1 MGIAASAAGPE
12 ALAWI
17 VRMMP
22 YGWISTA
29 ILLLPFTVALA
40 TPLIG
45 RGNRRRTTWLMTGT
59 AGVCLVLAT
68 LLFPAI
74 ADGEVLRQTFAWAPG
89 LGLEFTLR
97 VDGLTWLFLILVSG
111 IGLLVGIYATYY
123 MPPEYPLVR
132 FFSLLLGFMGAMLG
146 IVLSG
151 NVIQLVFFWELTSL
165 FSFLLIGYWHH
176 GKSARDAARTAL
188 IVTVT
193 GGLCLLAGVLVLA
206 HITGSYDVDAILA
219 AGGRI
224 RASPLYLP
232 ALVLI
237 LLGAFT
243 KSAQVPFHFW
253 LPQAMSAPTPVSA
266 YLHSATMVKAGVFL
280 LLRFWPVLAGT
291 EPWFWIVGGVG
302 LATMLVGAW
311 AATFQHDMKAI
322 LAYSTISHLGL
333 ITMLAGLG
341 STLGVVAAIFHT
353 VNHATFKASIFVAV
367 GAVDHDTGTR
377 DLRRLGGLRHVM
389 PITATLAVIAGAAMA
404 GVPLLNGFLS
414 KEMFFAVALGANHG
428 LVLDTLTVL
437 VAVAAAALGV
447 TYSLRL
453 VGGAFFGPLR
463 HDYPREPHEPPR
475 WMRFPIGILALAC
488 LAVGIFPAWVVGPLL
503 RAAALSVLGPQLPP
517 YNLAL
522 WHGLTMPM
530 LMSVIAFVAGCVLY
544 VLGRRRIAARDDAPL
559 IGWTSALHGFERVL
573 AFLTTTLPDL
583 QQRVFPSRK
592 LQVQLLLV
600 VLLAGVFGF
609 LAVQPPPAPVAMH
622 GMHVDPAFALLWLL
636 GIACA
641 IGAATQ
647 AKFQRMAALILTAGT
662 GLVVCITFV
671 WLSAPDLAV
680 TQLVVE
686 SITTVLLLLGLRWL
700 PKRIREL
707 APLSP
712 VARYHRVRDAVV
724 AIGIG
729 VGLAS
734 LAYAVMN
741 HLVADSASRFYLE
754 QALPGGGGRN
764 VVNVIL
770 VDFRAMDT
778 LGEITVLSVVAL
790 TVFALLWR
798 FRPAAESIGAP
809 RARGSTPGQA
819 EPHTDRDPRAWA
831 DQLAIPGFLILL
843 IAPVIALFALH
854 LFLRGHDLPGGGFVA
869 GISVTMTLIVLYMAA
884 GARWVEARLKVAP
897 ARWIGAGLLLAIAS
911 GLAAVVLGD
920 PFLTAYHG
928 HWTLPVLGDVP
939 YNSALLFD
947 FGVFAVVSGASAL
960 MLVVLAHQSLRR
972 VVPAPDAVRDAGEA
986 ES

>member
-1 MGIAASAAGPE
+1 
-12 ALAWI
+12 
-17 VRMMP
+17 MP
-22 YGWISTA
+22 YGLISTA
-29 ILLLPFTVALA
+29 ILLLPFAAALV

-45 RGNRRRTTWLMTGT
+45 RGNRRRTTWLMTGV
-59 AGVCLVLAT
+59 AGVCLILSA

-74 ADGEVLRQTFAWAPG
+74 ADGEVLRQVFAWAPG
-89 LGLEFTLR
+89 LGLDFTVR
-97 VDGLTWLFLILVSG
+97 VDGLTWLFLILICG
-111 IGLLVGIYATYY
+111 IGLLVGIYAAYY

-146 IVLSG
+146 IVVSG

-176 GKSARDAARTAL
+176 GRSARDAARTAL
-188 IVTVT
+188 IVTVA

-206 HITGSYDVDAILA
+206 QIAGSYDVDVILA
-219 AGGRI
+219 AGDRI
-224 RASPLYLP
+224 RTSPLYLP
-232 ALVLI
+232 ALLLI

-291 EPWFWIVGGVG
+291 EQWFWIVGGVG

-311 AATFQHDMKAI
+311 AATFQHDMKAV

-353 VNHATFKASIFVAV
+353 VNHATFKASLFMAA
-367 GAVDHDTGTR
+367 GAVDHETGTR

-414 KEMFFAVALGANHG
+414 KEMFFAVALGTNHG
-428 LVLDTLTVL
+428 LALDALTAL
-437 VAVAAAALGV
+437 VAVAGAALGV

-463 HDYPREPHEPPR
+463 HDFPHAPHEPPR

-488 LAVGIFPAWVVGPLL
+488 LAVGIFPAWVVGPVL
-503 RAAALSVLGPQLPP
+503 RAAARSVLGSQLPS
-517 YNLAL
+517 YNLAI

-530 LMSVIAFVAGCVLY
+530 LMSVIAFFTGCTLY
-544 VLGRRRIAARDDAPL
+544 IALRRRIAARDSTPL
-559 IGWTSALHGFERVL
+559 IGRVPAMYAFERVL
-573 AFLTTTLPDL
+573 AFLTSTLPDL
-583 QQRVFPSRK
+583 FAKIFPGRK

-600 VLLAGVFGF
+600 VLLAGVSGF
-609 LAVQPPPAPVAMH
+609 LAVQPLPAPAVH
-622 GMHVDPAFALLWLL
+622 GLHVDPAFALLWLL
-636 GIACA
+636 GVACA

-647 AKFQRMAALILTAGT
+647 AKFHRMAALILTAGT

-700 PKRIREL
+700 PKRIPDL
-707 APLSP
+707 SPLSRA
-712 VARYHRVRDAVV
+712 ARHRRSRDAVV

-729 VGLAS
+729 VGLAI
-734 LAYAVMN
+734 LAYTVML
-741 HLVADSASRFYLE
+741 HLVADSASRFFLE

-770 VDFRAMDT
+770 VDFRALDT
-778 LGEITVLSVVAL
+778 LGEITVLSIVAL
-790 TVFALLWR
+790 AVFALLWR
-798 FRPAAESIGAP
+798 FRPAVEAIDAP
-809 RARGSTPGQA
+809 RKRDAASAPDDGHA
-819 EPHTDRDPRAWA
+819 DRDRAA
-831 DQLAIPGFLILL
+831 LIDQVAIPRLLILL
-843 IAPVIALFALH
+843 AAPVITLFALH

-869 GISVTMTLIVLYMAA
+869 GITVTMTLIVLYMAA

-897 ARWIGAGLLLAIAS
+897 VRWIGAGLLLAIAT

-920 PFLTAYHG
+920 PFLTSHHG
-928 HWTLPVLGDVP
+928 HWTLPVLGNVP

-947 FGVFAVVSGASAL
+947 LGVFAVVSGASAL
-960 MLVVLAHQSLRR
+960 ILVVLAHQSLRR
-972 VVPAPDAVRDAGEA
+972 VIQPPDTARDAGEA

>member
-1 MGIAASAAGPE
+1 
-12 ALAWI
+12 
-17 VRMMP
+17 MP
-22 YGWISTA
+22 YGLISTI
-29 ILLLPFTVALA
+29 ILSLPFAAALV

-59 AGVCLVLAT
+59 AGVCLVLSA

-74 ADGEVLRQTFAWAPG
+74 AEGEVLRQTFAWAPG
-89 LGLEFTLR
+89 LGLDFTVR

-111 IGLLVGIYATYY
+111 IGLLVGIYAAYY
-123 MPPEYPLVR
+123 MPREYPLVR
-132 FFSLLLGFMGAMLG
+132 FYSLLLGFMGAMLG
-146 IVLSG
+146 IVMSG

-176 GKSARDAARTAL
+176 GRSARDAARTAL
-188 IVTVT
+188 IVTVM

-206 HITGSYDVDAILA
+206 HIAGSFDVDVILA
-219 AGGRI
+219 AGDRI
-224 RASPLYLP
+224 RESPLYLP

-302 LATMLVGAW
+302 LATMLTGAW
-311 AATFQHDMKAI
+311 AATFQHDMKAV

-353 VNHATFKASIFVAV
+353 VNHATFKASMFMAA
-367 GAVDHDTGTR
+367 GAVDHETGTR

-428 LVLDTLTVL
+428 LALDALSVL

-463 HDYPREPHEPPR
+463 HDFPRTPHEPPR

-488 LAVGIFPAWVVGPLL
+488 LAVGIFPGRVVGPLL
-503 RAAALSVLGPQLPP
+503 RAAAGSVLGPQLPA
-517 YNLAL
+517 YDLAI
-522 WHGLTMPM
+522 WHGLTPPV
-530 LMSVIAFVAGCVLY
+530 LMSVVAFVAGCALY
-544 VLGRRRIAARDDAPL
+544 LAMRRHIATRDSTPL
-559 IGWTSALHGFERVL
+559 IDRIHALRWFERVL
-573 AFLTTTLPDL
+573 AFLTTTLPAM
-583 QQRVFPSRK
+583 QAKVFPGRK

-600 VLLAGVFGF
+600 VLLAGVFGV
-609 LAVQPPPAPVAMH
+609 LAAQPLPAPTP

-647 AKFQRMAALILTAGT
+647 AKFHRMAALILTAGT
-662 GLVVCITFV
+662 GLMVCITFV

-700 PKRIREL
+700 PKRIPGL
-707 APLSP
+707 SPLSGL
-712 VARYHRVRDAVV
+712 ARYRRIRDGVV
-724 AIGIG
+724 AIGVG
-729 VGLAS
+729 VGIAV
-734 LAYAVMN
+734 LAYTVMN
-741 HLVADSASRFYLE
+741 HLVADSASRFFLE

-770 VDFRAMDT
+770 VDFRALDT
-778 LGEITVLSVVAL
+778 LGEITVLSIVAL
-790 TVFALLWR
+790 AVFALLWR
-798 FRPAAESIGAP
+798 FRPAAESIGSPRQRGDPAP
-809 RARGSTPGQA
+809 A
-819 EPHTDRDPRAWA
+819 EDEAQRDRRQTVLA
-831 DQLAIPGFLILL
+831 DQLAIPALLILL
-843 IAPVIALFALH
+843 VAPLVVLFALH

-869 GISVTMTLIVLYMAA
+869 GIAVTMALIVLYMAG
-884 GARWVEARLKVAP
+884 GARWLEARLKVAP
-897 ARWIGAGLLLAIAS
+897 VRWIGAGLLLAIAT

-920 PFLTAYHG
+920 PFLTSHHG

-939 YNSALLFD
+939 FNSALLFD
-947 FGVFAVVSGASAL
+947 LGVFAVVSGASAL

-972 VVPAPDAVRDAGEA
+972 VITDAPREA
-986 ES
+986 DEVES

>member
-1 MGIAASAAGPE
+1 
-12 ALAWI
+12 
-17 VRMMP
+17 MP
-22 YGWISTA
+22 YGLISTV
-29 ILLLPFTVALA
+29 ILLLPFAAALA

-45 RGNRRRTTWLMTGT
+45 RGNRRRTTWLMTAT
-59 AGVCLVLAT
+59 AAICLILSA

-74 ADGEVLRQTFAWAPG
+74 ADGDVLRQTFAWAPA
-89 LGLEFTLR
+89 LGLDFTVR
-97 VDGLTWLFLILVSG
+97 VDGLAWLFLILVSG
-111 IGLLVGIYATYY
+111 IGLLIGIYATYY
-123 MPPEYPLVR
+123 MPREYPLVR
-132 FFSLLLGFMGAMLG
+132 FFSLLLAFMGAMLG
-146 IVLSG
+146 IVVSG

-206 HITGSYDVDAILA
+206 HITGSYDVDTILA
-219 AGGRI
+219 AGDHI
-224 RASPLYLP
+224 RESPLYLP

-311 AATFQHDMKAI
+311 AATFQHDMKAV

-353 VNHATFKASIFVAV
+353 VNHATFKASLFMAA
-367 GAVDHDTGTR
+367 GAVDHETGTR

-428 LVLDTLTVL
+428 LALDTLTVL

-463 HDYPREPHEPPR
+463 HDFPRAPHEPPR
-475 WMRFPIGILALAC
+475 WMRFPIGLLALAC
-488 LAVGIFPAWVVGPLL
+488 LAVGIFPAWAVGPIL
-503 RAAALSVLGPQLPP
+503 RAAALSVLGPQLPA
-517 YNLAL
+517 YNLAI
-522 WHGLTMPM
+522 WHGLTSPM
-530 LMSVIAFVAGCVLY
+530 LMSVIAFIAGCALY
-544 VLGRRRIAARDDAPL
+544 VAMRRHIAGRDSTPL
-559 IGWTSALHGFERVL
+559 IDRVHALHGFERVL
-573 AFLTTTLPDL
+573 AFLTATLPDL
-583 QQRVFPSRK
+583 QAKIFPGRK

-600 VLLAGVFGF
+600 VVLAGIFGF
-609 LAVQPPPAPVAMH
+609 LAVQPLPTPVAVN
-622 GMHVDPAFALLWLL
+622 GMHIDPAFALLWLL

-686 SITTVLLLLGLRWL
+686 SVTTVLLLLGLRWL

-707 APLSP
+707 SP
-712 VARYHRVRDAVV
+712 SDRAARYRRIRDAIV
-724 AIGIG
+724 AIG
-729 VGLAS
+729 VGLGIAI
-734 LAYAVMN
+734 LAYTVMN
-741 HLVADSASRFYLE
+741 HLVVDSASRFFLE

-770 VDFRAMDT
+770 VDFRALDT
-778 LGEITVLSVVAL
+778 LGEITVLAIVAL
-790 TVFALLWR
+790 AVFALLWR

-809 RARGSTPGQA
+809 RARDGAPAPDAGHA
-819 EPHTDRDPRAWA
+819 DRNRRAWA
-831 DQLAIPGFLILL
+831 DQLAIPALL
-843 IAPVIALFALH
+843 IVLAAPLIALFALH

-869 GISVTMTLIVLYMAA
+869 GITVTMTLIVLYMAA

-897 ARWIGAGLLLAIAS
+897 VRWIGVGLLLAIAT
-911 GLAAVVLGD
+911 GLAAVVLGE
-920 PFLTAYHG
+920 PFLTSYHG
-928 HWTLPVLGDVP
+928 HWTVPVLGNIP
-939 YNSALLFD
+939 FNSALLFD
-947 FGVFAVVSGASAL
+947 LGVFAVVSGASAL

-972 VVPAPDAVRDAGEA
+972 VIPAPDARDADEA

>member
-1 MGIAASAAGPE
+1 
-12 ALAWI
+12 
-17 VRMMP
+17 MP
-22 YGWISTA
+22 YGLIPTL
-29 ILLLPFTVALA
+29 ILLLPFAAALV
-40 TPLIG
+40 TPLVG
-45 RGNRRRTTWLMTGT
+45 RGKRRRTTWLMTGT
-59 AGVCLVLAT
+59 AAICLVLST

-74 ADGEVLRQTFAWAPG
+74 VEGSVLRQVFAWAPG

-97 VDGLTWLFLILVSG
+97 VDGLTWLVLILVSG
-111 IGLLVGIYATYY
+111 IGLLVGVYATYY

-132 FFSLLLGFMGAMLG
+132 FHSLLLGFMGAMLG

-206 HITGSYDVDAILA
+206 HVAGSYDVDAILA
-219 AGGRI
+219 TGDRI
-224 RASPLYLP
+224 RQSPLYLP

-302 LATMLVGAW
+302 LVTMLVGAW
-311 AATFQHDMKAI
+311 AATFQHDMKAV

-353 VNHATFKASIFVAV
+353 VNHATFKASLFMAA
-367 GAVDHDTGTR
+367 GAVDHETGTR

-428 LVLDTLTVL
+428 LALDTLTVL
-437 VAVAAAALGV
+437 VAVIAAALGV

-463 HDYPREPHEPPR
+463 HDFPHTPHEPLR
-475 WMRFPIGILALAC
+475 WMRFPIGLLALAC
-488 LAVGIFPAWVVGPLL
+488 LAVGILPAWAVGPIL
-503 RAAALSVLGPQLPP
+503 RAAALSVLGAQLPA
-517 YNLAL
+517 YNLAI
-522 WHGLTMPM
+522 WHGLTTPM
-530 LMSVIAFVAGCVLY
+530 LMSVVAFVAGCTLY
-544 VLGRRRIAARDDAPL
+544 VAGRQRIAARDSTPL
-559 IGWTSALHGFERVL
+559 IDRIHALRWFEHVL

-583 QQRVFPSRK
+583 FAKIFPGRK

-600 VLLAGVFGF
+600 ALLAGVFGV
-609 LAVQPPPAPVAMH
+609 LAVRPLSAPAS

-647 AKFQRMAALILTAGT
+647 AKFHRMAALILTAGT
-662 GLVVCITFV
+662 GLAVCITFV

-700 PKRIREL
+700 PKRIPGL
-707 APLSP
+707 SPLSRI
-712 VARYHRVRDAVV
+712 ARYRRIRDAVL
-724 AIGIG
+724 AIG
-729 VGLAS
+729 VGLGLAI
-734 LAYAVMN
+734 LAYTVMN
-741 HLVADSASRFYLE
+741 HLVADSASRFFLE

-770 VDFRAMDT
+770 VDFRALDT
-778 LGEITVLSVVAL
+778 LGEITVLAIVAL
-790 TVFALLWR
+790 AVFGLLWR
-798 FRPAAESIGAP
+798 FRPAAESLGPPRQHGDDAP
-809 RARGSTPGQA
+809 AQNKNA
-819 EPHTDRDPRAWA
+819 LA
-831 DQLAIPGFLILL
+831 DQLAIPALLILL
-843 IAPVIALFALH
+843 ATPLIVLFALH

-869 GISVTMTLIVLYMAA
+869 GITLTMALIVLYMAA

-897 ARWIGAGLLLAIAS
+897 VRWIGAGLLLAIAT
-911 GLAAVVLGD
+911 GLAAVVLGE
-920 PFLTAYHG
+920 PFLTSYHR
-928 HWTLPVLGDVP
+928 HWTLPVLGNVP
-939 YNSALLFD
+939 FNSALLFD
-947 FGVFAVVSGASAL
+947 LGVFAVVSGASVL

-972 VVPAPDAVRDAGEA
+972 VIAAPEAPRDADQAG
-986 ES
+986 S

>member
-1 MGIAASAAGPE
+1 
-12 ALAWI
+12 
-17 VRMMP
+17 MMP

-29 ILLLPFTVALA
+29 ILFLPFAAALSTA
-40 TPLIG
+40 LIG
-45 RGNRRRTTWLMTGT
+45 RGNRRRTTWMMTGT
-59 AGVCLVLAT
+59 AAICLALSA

-74 ADGEVLRQTFAWAPG
+74 DDGDVLRTVFAWAPA
-89 LGLEFTLR
+89 LGLDFTLR
-97 VDGLTWLFLILVSG
+97 IDGLAWLFLILVCG

-123 MPPEYPLVR
+123 MPREYPLVR

-188 IVTVT
+188 IVTVA

-206 HITGSYDVDAILA
+206 HVAGSYDIDAILA
-219 AGGRI
+219 AGDHVRE
-224 RASPLYLP
+224 SPLYLP

-311 AATFQHDMKAI
+311 AATFQHDMKAV

-353 VNHATFKASIFVAV
+353 VNHATFKASLFMAA
-367 GAVDHDTGTR
+367 GAVDHETGTR
-377 DLRRLGGLRHVM
+377 DLRWLGGLRHVM

-428 LVLDTLTVL
+428 LALDTLTVV

-453 VGGAFFGPLR
+453 VGGAFFGPLK
-463 HDYPREPHEPPR
+463 HDLPRKPHEPPL
-475 WMRFPIGILALAC
+475 WMRFPIGLLALAC
-488 LAVGIFPAWVVGPLL
+488 LAVGIFPAWAVGPIL
-503 RAAALSVLGPQLPP
+503 RAAAASVLGPQLPA
-517 YNLAL
+517 YDLAV

-530 LMSVIAFVAGCVLY
+530 LMSVVAFAAGCALY
-544 VLGRRRIAARDDAPL
+544 FLARRRIAARDSTPL
-559 IGWTSALHGFERVL
+559 IGWIQAMGWFERGL
-573 AFLTTTLPDL
+573 AFLTVTLPAL
-583 QQRVFPSRK
+583 QAKIFPGRK
-592 LQVQLLLV
+592 LQVQLLLI
-600 VLLAGVFGF
+600 VLLAGVLGL
-609 LAVQPPPAPVAMH
+609 LAVQPLPAPVAAH

-636 GIACA
+636 GVACA

-647 AKFQRMAALILTAGT
+647 AKFHRMAALILTAGT

-686 SITTVLLLLGLRWL
+686 SVTTVLLLLGLRWL
-700 PKRIREL
+700 PKRIPGL
-707 APLSP
+707 APLSRI
-712 VARYHRVRDAVV
+712 ARYRRIRDAVV
-724 AIGIG
+724 ASG
-729 VGLAS
+729 VGLGIAV
-734 LAYAVMN
+734 LAYTVMN
-741 HLVADSASRFYLE
+741 HLVADTASRFFLE

-770 VDFRAMDT
+770 VDFRALDT
-778 LGEITVLSVVAL
+778 LGEITVLAIVAL
-790 TVFALLWR
+790 AVFALLWR
-798 FRPAAESIGAP
+798 FRPAVESIGTPRKRDEAP
-809 RARGSTPGQA
+809 VHDEVQVGRERTAL
-819 EPHTDRDPRAWA
+819 A
-831 DQLAIPGFLILL
+831 DQLAIPGLLILL
-843 IAPVIALFALH
+843 VAPLITLFALH

-869 GISVTMTLIVLYMAA
+869 GITVTMALIVLYMAA
-884 GARWVEARLKVAP
+884 GARRVEARLKVAP
-897 ARWIGAGLLLAIAS
+897 VRWIGAGLLLAIAT
-911 GLAAVVLGD
+911 GLAAVVLGE
-920 PFLTAYHG
+920 PFLTSHHG
-928 HWTLPVLGDVP
+928 HWTLPVLGNVP
-939 YNSALLFD
+939 FNSALLFD
-947 FGVFAVVSGASAL
+947 LGVFAVVSGASAL
-960 MLVVLAHQSLRR
+960 ILVVLAHQSLRR
-972 VVPAPDAVRDAGEA
+972 VIHVPDAGRDAGGA
-986 ES
+986 GT

>member
-1 MGIAASAAGPE
+1 M
-12 ALAWI
+12 
-17 VRMMP
+17 VP
-22 YGWISTA
+22 YGCVPTFV
-29 ILLLPFTVALA
+29 LLLPFAAALA
-40 TPLIG
+40 TPLVG

-59 AGVCLVLAT
+59 AGLCLVLSA

-74 ADGEVLRQTFAWAPG
+74 ADGGMVRQTFAWAPG
-89 LGLEFTLR
+89 LGLDFTLR
-97 VDGLTWLFLILVSG
+97 VDGLTWLFLVLVSG

-132 FFSLLLGFMGAMLG
+132 FYSLLLGFMGAMLG

-206 HITGSYDVDAILA
+206 HIAGSCDVDAIIA
-219 AGGRI
+219 AGDRV
-224 RASPLYLP
+224 RQNPLYLP

-237 LLGAFT
+237 LLGAFS

-291 EPWFWIVGGVG
+291 EAWFWIVGGVG

-311 AATFQHDMKAI
+311 AATFQHDMKAV

-353 VNHATFKASIFVAV
+353 INHATFKASLFMAA
-367 GAVDHDTGTR
+367 GAVDHETGTR

-389 PITATLAVIAGAAMA
+389 PVTATLAVIAGAAMA

-428 LVLDTLTVL
+428 LALDTLTVL

-453 VGGAFFGPLR
+453 VGGAFFGPLK
-463 HDYPREPHEPPR
+463 HDLPRTPHEPPR
-475 WMRFPIGILALAC
+475 WMRFPIGLLALAC
-488 LAVGIFPAWVVGPLL
+488 LAVGVLPAWAVGPIL
-503 RAAALSVLGPQLPP
+503 RAAALSVLGSQLPA
-517 YNLAL
+517 YNLAI
-522 WHGLTMPM
+522 WHGLTSPM
-530 LMSVIAFVAGCVLY
+530 LMSVVAFVAGCALY
-544 VLGRRRIAARDDAPL
+544 VAMRRHIAARDSTPL
-559 IGWTSALHGFERVL
+559 IDRIHALRWFERAL

-583 QQRVFPSRK
+583 FAKVFPGRK
-592 LQVQLLLV
+592 LQVQLLLA
-600 VLLAGVFGF
+600 VLLAGVFGV
-609 LAVQPPPAPVAMH
+609 LAVRPLPPPAP
-622 GMHVDPAFALLWLL
+622 GMHADPAFALLWLL

-647 AKFQRMAALILTAGT
+647 AKFHRMAALILVAGT

-700 PKRIREL
+700 PKRI
-707 APLSP
+707 PGLSPPDP
-712 VARYHRVRDAVV
+712 VARYRRIRDVVV
-724 AIGIG
+724 ATG
-729 VGLAS
+729 VGLGIAV
-734 LAYAVMN
+734 LAYTVMN
-741 HLVADSASRFYLE
+741 HLVADSASRFFLE
-754 QALPGGGGRN
+754 QALPAGGGRN

-778 LGEITVLSVVAL
+778 LGEITVLAIVAL
-790 TVFALLWR
+790 AVFALLWR
-798 FRPAAESIGAP
+798 FRPAVESLGSPRQRGDDAP
-809 RARGSTPGQA
+809 AQDEGRTARSRTA
-819 EPHTDRDPRAWA
+819 LA
-831 DQLAIPGFLILL
+831 DQLAVPALL
-843 IAPVIALFALH
+843 VLLAAPLVVLFALH

-869 GISVTMTLIVLYMAA
+869 GITVTMALIVLYMAG
-884 GARWVEARLKVAP
+884 GARWVEARLRVAP
-897 ARWIGAGLLLAIAS
+897 VRWIGAGLLLAIAT
-911 GLAAVVLGD
+911 GVAAIVLGE
-920 PFLTAYHG
+920 PFLTSHHG
-928 HWTLPVLGDVP
+928 HWTVPVLGDIP
-939 YNSALLFD
+939 LNSAMLFD
-947 FGVFAVVSGASAL
+947 LGVFAVVSGASAL

-972 VVPAPDAVRDAGEA
+972 VVHAVDAPRGDDGAT
-986 ES
+986 S